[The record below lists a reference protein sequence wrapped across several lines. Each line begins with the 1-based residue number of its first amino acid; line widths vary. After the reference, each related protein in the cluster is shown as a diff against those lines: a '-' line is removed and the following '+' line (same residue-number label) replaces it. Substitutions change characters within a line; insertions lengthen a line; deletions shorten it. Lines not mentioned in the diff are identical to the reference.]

1 MAAVDIAQLLAFA
14 VKNNASD
21 LHLSAGVPP
30 IIRVDGDVKRVNM
43 PLLTHKQVF
52 MDLAQYTRAII
63 SQRLGKSKEGE
74 RVAAVEIMLNT
85 PYIPELMLKGD
96 ISGVKEAFKSTNEP
110 GMQCFD
116 DALLGLYKNG
126 RVSMEEA
133 LANSDPRADLE
144 AKINFG

>member
-1 MAAVDIAQLLAFA
+1 
-14 VKNNASD
+14 
-21 LHLSAGVPP
+21 
-30 IIRVDGDVKRVNM
+30 
-43 PLLTHKQVF
+43 
-52 MDLAQYTRAII
+52 
-63 SQRLGKSKEGE
+63 
-74 RVAAVEIMLNT
+74 
-85 PYIPELMLKGD
+85 MLKGD

-110 GMQCFD
+110 GIKRFD